1 MEKLSIKESLSQTHK
16 LEPIRVLFFTE
27 SFIGPEFPGLQAQ
40 LYEEC
45 LRLSQK
51 MKILVIT
58 QEYREQVLHNN
69 LEVRKVS
76 RISFPI
82 LKTLFSI
89 AVHWSATF
97 QNRKKFDILYVRYI
111 SLPWIISAILSKK
124 ILHKKL
130 VIWLGSSRKA
140 DTGIRGNFFKP
151 FLKIA
156 INNADFVG
164 SSSYNVIKDVE
175 EYLGKIDEKKIVI
188 FSQAV
193 DTESFKP
200 EKNIITSNDIITV
213 ARINPEKGLETII
226 DSIPF
231 VIKKFPNAKF
241 KIIGPKEDQSY
252 FNKLQKIIT
261 TSGVSDNIEFVG
273 SIPHNNLAKWYNSS
287 KVFVLTSKTEEQSI
301 VTLEAMSCGKSVVVT
316 PVGALSELIDNGKN
330 GFLVPPEQPEKLAE
344 IITHLL
350 EDRKLREDI
359 GKAARTTI
367 EEKFTWKQYITSLV
381 DLFGKVKSID

>member
-45 LRLSQK
+45 LRLAQK

-69 LEVRKVS
+69 LEVQKVS
-76 RISFPI
+76 RISIPI

-89 AVHWSATF
+89 AVHWIATF

-130 VIWLGSSRKA
+130 VVWLGASRKA

-164 SSSYNVIKDVE
+164 SSSHNVIKDVE

-193 DTESFKP
+193 DTELFKP
-200 EKNIITSNDIITV
+200 EKNNNISNDIIAV

-226 DSIPF
+226 ESIPF
-231 VIKKFPNAKF
+231 VLKKFPNAKF

-261 TSGVSDNIEFVG
+261 TSGVSNNIEFVG
-273 SIPHNNLAKWYNSS
+273 TIPHNNLAKWYNSS
-287 KVFVLTSKTEEQSI
+287 KIFVLTSKTEEQSI
-301 VTLEAMSCGKSVVVT
+301 VTLEAMSCGLPVIVT
-316 PVGALSELIDNGKN
+316 PVGALADLVKDGENGYLIGHKKPEILAQHVMTLLQNDELR
-330 GFLVPPEQPEKLAE
+330 EKLGDKA
-344 IITHLL
+344 
-350 EDRKLREDI
+350 RK
-359 GKAARTTI
+359 TI
-367 EEKFTWKQYITSLV
+367 V
-381 DLFGKVKSID
+381 DNYRWDVYVENMAKM

>member
-16 LEPIRVLFFTE
+16 LETIRVLFFTE

-45 LRLSQK
+45 LRLAQK

-89 AVHWSATF
+89 AVHWTATF

-111 SLPWIISAILSKK
+111 SLPWLISAILSKK

-130 VIWLGSSRKA
+130 VVWLGASRKA
-140 DTGIRGNFFKP
+140 DTGLRGNFFKP

-164 SSSYNVIKDVE
+164 SSSRNVIKDVE

-261 TSGVSDNIEFVG
+261 TSGVSNNIEFVG
-273 SIPHNNLAKWYNSS
+273 SVPHNNLAKWYNSS

-316 PVGALSELIDNGKN
+316 PVGALS
-330 GFLVPPEQPEKLAE
+330 
-344 IITHLL
+344 
-350 EDRKLREDI
+350 
-359 GKAARTTI
+359 
-367 EEKFTWKQYITSLV
+367 
-381 DLFGKVKSID
+381 

>member
-1 MEKLSIKESLSQTHK
+1 
-16 LEPIRVLFFTE
+16 VLFFTE

-45 LRLSQK
+45 LRLSPK

-69 LEVRKVS
+69 LEVLKVS
-76 RISFPI
+76 RISIPI
-82 LKTLFSI
+82 LKTLFAI
-89 AVHWSATF
+89 AVHWTATF

-111 SLPWIISAILSKK
+111 SLPWLISAILSKK

-130 VIWLGSSRKA
+130 VVWLGSSRKA

-156 INNADFVG
+156 INNADLVG

-175 EYLGKIDEKKIVI
+175 HYLGKIDDKKIVI

-193 DTESFKP
+193 DTELFKP
-200 EKNIITSNDIITV
+200 EKHNDIPNDIISV

-231 VIKKFPNAKF
+231 VLKKFPNAKF
-241 KIIGPKEDQSY
+241 KIIGTKEDPSY

-261 TSGVSDNIEFVG
+261 TSGVSNNIEFVG
-273 SIPHNNLAKWYNSS
+273 GVPHDNLSKWYNSS

-301 VTLEAMSCGKSVVVT
+301 VTLEAMSCGLPVIVT
-316 PVGALSELIDNGKN
+316 PVGALADLVKYGENGYLIDHKN
-330 GFLVPPEQPEKLAE
+330 PEILAQHVMTLLENDELREKLGDKARKTIVDNYRWDVYVE
-344 IITHLL
+344 HMTKMFEKII
-350 EDRKLREDI
+350 EN
-359 GKAARTTI
+359 
-367 EEKFTWKQYITSLV
+367 
-381 DLFGKVKSID
+381 